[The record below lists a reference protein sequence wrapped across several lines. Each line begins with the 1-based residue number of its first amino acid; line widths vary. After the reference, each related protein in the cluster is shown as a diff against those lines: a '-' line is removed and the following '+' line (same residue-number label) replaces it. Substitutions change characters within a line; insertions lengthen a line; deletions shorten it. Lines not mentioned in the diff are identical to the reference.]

1 MAMWDAALQSVE
13 IFFYPLFV
21 PGQDARI
28 QSPILFKFSK
38 VQFSSVNWTTT
49 NESDSRPSLIRK
61 AVVERGNGQA
71 GPEHI
76 EGSLRKW
83 VHALE
88 ILSTEKGQQLT
99 ISYDF
104 SEGKKSRQ
112 QEHLVQGT
120 AGHWPPHQWK

>member
-1 MAMWDAALQSVE
+1 
-13 IFFYPLFV
+13 
-21 PGQDARI
+21 
-28 QSPILFKFSK
+28 
-38 VQFSSVNWTTT
+38 
-49 NESDSRPSLIRK
+49 
-61 AVVERGNGQA
+61 VVERGNGLA

-83 VHALE
+83 VHVLE
-88 ILSTEKGQQLT
+88 ILSAEKGQQVT